1 MSFKSEVMLILLV
14 LKLESKSCHF
24 LTPPPTRDYIVYGWS
39 QKHGLSGIKNQR
51 SPQNKSEYWQRNPY
65 CKTAANFQWV
75 GCQRLQTGS
84 CKLSGK
90 LNWITYS
97 VLESASLCKLLI
109 RFAHKSNPWIKKV

>member
-24 LTPPPTRDYIVYGWS
+24 LTPTSDYVVYGWS
-39 QKHGLSGIKNQR
+39 PKHGLSGIKNQR

-90 LNWITYS
+90 LNWII
-97 VLESASLCKLLI
+97 L
-109 RFAHKSNPWIKKV
+109 F